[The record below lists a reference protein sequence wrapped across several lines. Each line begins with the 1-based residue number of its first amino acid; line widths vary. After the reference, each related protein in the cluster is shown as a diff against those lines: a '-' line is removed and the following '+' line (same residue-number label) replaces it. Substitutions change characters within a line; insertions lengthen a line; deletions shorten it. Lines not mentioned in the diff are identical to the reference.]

1 MFVAAEIDADEREED
16 IKIMIRNTRIALRIS
31 LRSKR
36 QMFDKVVYLSRSNPV
51 RLLHI
56 RKRIDSGLVFR
67 VLVRRSVGSRNLRKG
82 AATNAVQIAEK
93 LIEKGFL
100 PKE

>member
-1 MFVAAEIDADEREED
+1 MEC
-16 IKIMIRNTRIALRIS
+16 
-31 LRSKR
+31 
-36 QMFDKVVYLSRSNPV
+36 RSNPV

-67 VLVRRSVGSRNLRKG
+67 VLVRWNVGSHNLRKG

-100 PKE
+100 PKK